1 VSVGGAGGER
11 DTTRGERD
19 TWPAGETFMFHYAG
33 KWMTAEQMRAAQ
45 VDRLLPRQPKREWR
59 RK

>member
-1 VSVGGAGGER
+1 VSTSQDSGRSSER
-11 DTTRGERD
+11 DI
-19 TWPAGETFMFHYAG
+19 WPAGETFMFHYAG